1 MIDTIPY
8 LCILLLNIAN
18 NRYKRLKYKRYDIN
32 DLISIAIC
40 IIGLC
45 GILL

>member
-1 MIDTIPY
+1 MTEAIPY

-18 NRYKRLKYKRYDIN
+18 NRYKRLTYQRYDIN
-32 DLISIAIC
+32 DLLSIVIC

>member
-1 MIDTIPY
+1 MIDAIPY
-8 LCILLLNIAN
+8 LCIMSLNMVN
-18 NRYKRLKYKRYDIN
+18 CRYKRLTYERYDIN
-32 DLISIAIC
+32 DLISIVIC